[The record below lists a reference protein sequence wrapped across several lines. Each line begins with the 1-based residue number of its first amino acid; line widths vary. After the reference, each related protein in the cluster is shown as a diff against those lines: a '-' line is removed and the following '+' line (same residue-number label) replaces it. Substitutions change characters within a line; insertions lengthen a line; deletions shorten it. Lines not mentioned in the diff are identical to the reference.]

1 MSSSLA
7 PLVMLAMPFIEIA
20 GFVIIG
26 SKIGVFATLGLVIL
40 SAMLGF
46 FLLRVRGIGLL
57 QRIRTETA
65 AGRVPDREMVH
76 GAMLVLAAI
85 LLIVPGFVSSTIGI
99 LLFIPFIRDFMWE
112 NSCAAAW
119 SLRHPHAIR
128 TATGNSIPVQIHVR
142 TMSSI
147 SIQRIIP
154 PGRMKTR
161 LGKTTVK
168 INEYANTNLKAF
180 LASCPRTC

>member
-46 FLLRVRGIGLL
+46 FLLRVQGIGLL

-65 AGRVPDREMVH
+65 AGRIPDREMVH

-112 NSCAAAW
+112 KFM
-119 SLRHPHAIR
+119 R
-128 TATGNSIPVQIHVR
+128 
-142 TMSSI
+142 
-147 SIQRIIP
+147 
-154 PGRMKTR
+154 GRMVVATSARYSDGYGQQRPGSNPRQDHVIDLDPEDYTTR
-161 LGKTTVK
+161 P
-168 INEYANTNLKAF
+168 NENSPWKDD
-180 LASCPRTC
+180 RKDQ

>member
-1 MSSSLA
+1 VSSSLA

-46 FLLRVRGIGLL
+46 FLLRVQGIGLL

-112 NSCAAAW
+112 KFM
-119 SLRHPHAIR
+119 R
-128 TATGNSIPVQIHVR
+128 
-142 TMSSI
+142 
-147 SIQRIIP
+147 
-154 PGRMKTR
+154 GRMVVATSARYSDGYGQQRPGSNPRQDHVIDLDPEDYTTR
-161 LGKTTVK
+161 P
-168 INEYANTNLKAF
+168 NENSPWKDD
-180 LASCPRTC
+180 RKDQ

>member
-46 FLLRVRGIGLL
+46 FLLRVQGIGLL

-112 NSCAAAW
+112 KFM
-119 SLRHPHAIR
+119 R
-128 TATGNSIPVQIHVR
+128 
-142 TMSSI
+142 
-147 SIQRIIP
+147 
-154 PGRMKTR
+154 GRMVDATSARYSDGYGQQRPGSNPRQDHVIDLDPEDYTTR
-161 LGKTTVK
+161 P
-168 INEYANTNLKAF
+168 NENSPWKDD
-180 LASCPRTC
+180 RKDQ

>member
-20 GFVIIG
+20 GFVIVG
-26 SKIGVFATLGLVIL
+26 SEIGVFATLGLVIL

-46 FLLRVRGIGLL
+46 FLLRVQGIGLL

-112 NSCAAAW
+112 KFM
-119 SLRHPHAIR
+119 R
-128 TATGNSIPVQIHVR
+128 
-142 TMSSI
+142 
-147 SIQRIIP
+147 
-154 PGRMKTR
+154 GRMVVATSARYSSGYGQQRPGPNPRQDHVIDLDPEDYTTR
-161 LGKTTVK
+161 P
-168 INEYANTNLKAF
+168 NENSPWKDD
-180 LASCPRTC
+180 RKDH

>member
-1 MSSSLA
+1 
-7 PLVMLAMPFIEIA
+7 MLAMPFIEIA
-20 GFVIIG
+20 GFVIVG

-46 FLLRVRGIGLL
+46 FLLRVQGIGLL

-112 NSCAAAW
+112 KFM
-119 SLRHPHAIR
+119 R
-128 TATGNSIPVQIHVR
+128 
-142 TMSSI
+142 
-147 SIQRIIP
+147 
-154 PGRMKTR
+154 GRMVVATSARYSGGYGQQRPGPNPRQDHVIDLDPEDYTTR
-161 LGKTTVK
+161 P
-168 INEYANTNLKAF
+168 NENSPWKDD
-180 LASCPRTC
+180 RKDH

>member
-7 PLVMLAMPFIEIA
+7 PFVLLAMPFIEIA
-20 GFVIIG
+20 GFVIVG

-46 FLLRVRGIGLL
+46 FLLRVQGIGLL

-65 AGRVPDREMVH
+65 AGRVPDREVVH

-85 LLIVPGFVSSTIGI
+85 LLIVPGFVSSAVGI

-112 NSCAAAW
+112 KFM
-119 SLRHPHAIR
+119 R
-128 TATGNSIPVQIHVR
+128 
-142 TMSSI
+142 
-147 SIQRIIP
+147 
-154 PGRMKTR
+154 GRMVVATSTR
-161 LGKTTVK
+161 YSTG
-168 INEYANTNLKAF
+168 YGHQ
-180 LASCPRTC
+180 SSGRDPRTYHRSRSRGLHGQARRKPAKQTSGQRSLITQILT

>member
-46 FLLRVRGIGLL
+46 FLLRVQGIGLL

-112 NSCAAAW
+112 KFM
-119 SLRHPHAIR
+119 R
-128 TATGNSIPVQIHVR
+128 
-142 TMSSI
+142 
-147 SIQRIIP
+147 
-154 PGRMKTR
+154 GRMVVATSARYSDGYGQQRPGSNPRQDHVIDLDPEDYTTR
-161 LGKTTVK
+161 PTENSPWKDDRK
-168 INEYANTNLKAF
+168 DQ
-180 LASCPRTC
+180 

>member
-46 FLLRVRGIGLL
+46 FLLRVQGIGLL

-76 GAMLVLAAI
+76 GAMMVLAAI

-112 NSCAAAW
+112 KFM
-119 SLRHPHAIR
+119 R
-128 TATGNSIPVQIHVR
+128 
-142 TMSSI
+142 
-147 SIQRIIP
+147 
-154 PGRMKTR
+154 GRMVVATSARYSDGYGQHPSPGQSPHQNPRQDHVIDLDPEDYTTR
-161 LGKTTVK
+161 P
-168 INEYANTNLKAF
+168 NENSPWKDD
-180 LASCPRTC
+180 RKDH

>member
-20 GFVIIG
+20 GFVIVG

-46 FLLRVRGIGLL
+46 FLLRVQGIGLL

-112 NSCAAAW
+112 KFM
-119 SLRHPHAIR
+119 R
-128 TATGNSIPVQIHVR
+128 
-142 TMSSI
+142 
-147 SIQRIIP
+147 
-154 PGRMKTR
+154 GRMVVTTSTR
-161 LGKTTVK
+161 YSDGYGQHPSPGQNPRQDPRQNHVIDLAPEDYTTK
-168 INEYANTNLKAF
+168 PNENSPWKDD
-180 LASCPRTC
+180 RKDH

>member
-46 FLLRVRGIGLL
+46 FLLRVQGIGLL

-85 LLIVPGFVSSTIGI
+85 LMIVPGFVSSTIGI

-112 NSCAAAW
+112 KFM
-119 SLRHPHAIR
+119 R
-128 TATGNSIPVQIHVR
+128 
-142 TMSSI
+142 
-147 SIQRIIP
+147 
-154 PGRMKTR
+154 GRMVVATSARYSDGYGQQRPGSNPRQDHVIDLDPEDYTTR
-161 LGKTTVK
+161 P
-168 INEYANTNLKAF
+168 NENSPWKDD
-180 LASCPRTC
+180 RKDQ

>member
-7 PLVMLAMPFIEIA
+7 PLVMLALPFIEIA

-46 FLLRVRGIGLL
+46 FLLRVQGIGLL

-112 NSCAAAW
+112 KFM
-119 SLRHPHAIR
+119 R
-128 TATGNSIPVQIHVR
+128 
-142 TMSSI
+142 
-147 SIQRIIP
+147 
-154 PGRMKTR
+154 GRMVVATSTR
-161 LGKTTVK
+161 YSDGYGQQRPGSNPRQDHVIDLDPEDYTTRP
-168 INEYANTNLKAF
+168 NENSPWKDD
-180 LASCPRTC
+180 RKDQ

>member
-1 MSSSLA
+1 
-7 PLVMLAMPFIEIA
+7 MLAMPFIEIA

-26 SKIGVFATLGLVIL
+26 SKIDVFATLGLVIL

-46 FLLRVRGIGLL
+46 FLLRVQGIGLL

-112 NSCAAAW
+112 KFM
-119 SLRHPHAIR
+119 R
-128 TATGNSIPVQIHVR
+128 
-142 TMSSI
+142 
-147 SIQRIIP
+147 
-154 PGRMKTR
+154 GRMVVATSTR
-161 LGKTTVK
+161 YSDGYGQQRPGSNPRQDHVIDLDPEDYTTRP
-168 INEYANTNLKAF
+168 NENSPWKDD
-180 LASCPRTC
+180 RKDQ

>member
-46 FLLRVRGIGLL
+46 FLLRVQGIGLL

-112 NSCAAAW
+112 KF
-119 SLRHPHAIR
+119 IR
-128 TATGNSIPVQIHVR
+128 
-142 TMSSI
+142 
-147 SIQRIIP
+147 
-154 PGRMKTR
+154 GRMVVATSARYSDGYGQQRPGSNPRQDHVIDLDPEDYTTR
-161 LGKTTVK
+161 P
-168 INEYANTNLKAF
+168 NENSPWKDD
-180 LASCPRTC
+180 RKDQ

>member
-1 MSSSLA
+1 
-7 PLVMLAMPFIEIA
+7 MLAMPFIEIA

-46 FLLRVRGIGLL
+46 FLLRVQGIGLL

-112 NSCAAAW
+112 KFM
-119 SLRHPHAIR
+119 R
-128 TATGNSIPVQIHVR
+128 
-142 TMSSI
+142 
-147 SIQRIIP
+147 
-154 PGRMKTR
+154 GRMVVATSARYSDGYGQQRPGSNPRQDHVIDLDPEDYTTR
-161 LGKTTVK
+161 P
-168 INEYANTNLKAF
+168 NENSPWKDD
-180 LASCPRTC
+180 RKDQ